1 MGLFLAL
8 KSFPVGTL
16 TIEEAAGRLGL
27 HYMTVYRYVRIGR
40 LPAEYRGGRW
50 HIAEADLELVNQ
62 PRTRGRRPKGA
73 RPEVPDSAVVQRL
86 MDRLLVGDGL
96 GAWQIVESAL
106 LAATPA
112 ELYTRI
118 IGPCL
123 RTIGDRWEAG
133 EITVADE
140 HRATAQALRIM
151 GRLGPLFARPGRN
164 RPGLVLLA
172 GAEGDSH
179 AIPLMMVADL
189 LRTARFDVIQ
199 LGADVPVETLVAMAS
214 AEGIVAIGL
223 SASTDQGAVNVA
235 RAVTALRTVVPGV
248 PVLVGGPALPSEQA
262 ALELGADGWAA
273 DATGAVDLLTRMAG
287 TA

>member
-1 MGLFLAL
+1 
-8 KSFPVGTL
+8 VDTL

-40 LPAEYRGGRW
+40 LPADYHHGRW
-50 HIAEADLELVNQ
+50 HIEEGDLELVNR
-62 PRTRGRRPKGA
+62 PRVRGRRSKGTSTEA
-73 RPEVPDSAVVQRL
+73 SDTAVVQRL
-86 MDRLLVGDGL
+86 MERLLAGDGP
-96 GAWQIVESAL
+96 GAWQIIESAL

-140 HRATAQALRIM
+140 HRATAQALRIV

-189 LRTARFDVIQ
+189 LRTAGFDVIQ
-199 LGADVPVETLVAMAS
+199 LGADVPVETLVAMAA
-214 AEGIVAIGL
+214 AEGVVAIGL
-223 SASTDQGAVNVA
+223 SASTDQGGVNVA
-235 RAVTALRTVVPGV
+235 RALSALRAAVPGV
-248 PVLVGGPALPSEQA
+248 PVLVGGPALTSEQE
-262 ALELGADGWAA
+262 ALEMGADGWAA
-273 DATGAVDLLTRMAG
+273 DATGAADLLTRMVG
-287 TA
+287 RE

>member
-1 MGLFLAL
+1 MD
-8 KSFPVGTL
+8 TL

-40 LPAEYRGGRW
+40 LPAEYRNGRW
-50 HIAEADLELVNQ
+50 HIAEGDLELVSR
-62 PRTRGRRPKGA
+62 PRTPGRPPRRGR
-73 RPEVPDSAVVQRL
+73 PESDSAVVQRL
-86 MDRLLVGDGL
+86 MERLLAGDGA

-140 HRATAQALRIM
+140 HRATAQALRIV
-151 GRLGPLFARPGRN
+151 GRLGPLFSRPGRN

-189 LRTARFDVIQ
+189 LRTAGFDVIQ

-214 AEGIVAIGL
+214 VEGIVAIGL
-223 SASTDQGAVNVA
+223 SASTDEGAANLA
-235 RAVTALRTVVPGV
+235 RALTVLRSVVPGV
-248 PVLVGGPALPSEQA
+248 PVLVGGPALPSEQSA
-262 ALELGADGWAA
+262 VELGADGWAA
-273 DATGAVDLLTRMAG
+273 DATGAVEVLTRLAG
-287 TA
+287 PT